1 MSKDEKITNEEPQD
15 NDLVAEE
22 STPEEPAADATPEMG
37 GEPPVE
43 LVVVE
48 GSGED
53 SPDGSVRRARFA
65 PLQQQGPAGGETGS
79 IDLLLD
85 VKLDLRVELGRTAIP
100 VREVLQ
106 LGAGSIVA
114 LQKMSGEPVDIL
126 VNGKLIARG
135 EVVVVDENF
144 GVRVTEMVN
153 RSESTA
159 QVG

>member
-15 NDLVAEE
+15 NDFVAEE
-22 STPEEPAADATPEMG
+22 SAAEGPIAGAAPETDG
-37 GEPPVE
+37 GVE
-43 LVVVE
+43 LVMVE

-53 SPDGSVRRARFA
+53 TSGASVRRAKFA
-65 PLQQQGPAGGETGS
+65 PLQQQAPAAGEAGS

-85 VKLDLRVELGRTAIP
+85 VKLDLRVELGRAPIP

-106 LGAGSIVA
+106 LGAGSIVT

-153 RSESTA
+153 RSESAA